1 MNLQNQTFLTKEQ
14 IKDKAPSVFAESGA
28 PSTSDK
34 YTHISTERIIDDMSA
49 LGWGVVD
56 AAQVKARKR
65 VGYQKHLLVF
75 RNDELTITG
84 KDGDDVFPQIL
95 LSNSHDGTSTFQF
108 TAGLFRMVCSNGLVL
123 STETFGDLKIR
134 HMGYDMEELQRVVN
148 EIVEK
153 LPLTVE
159 SMNKLKSTQV
169 SEEQQQ
175 KFALEALGL
184 RFGNDGLTFNDNQ
197 VSEVL
202 AAERTEDEGV
212 GMWEVFNRVQEKLI
226 NGDFTYINNKGKIR
240 KARKIKNFQQD
251 IKLNQQ
257 LFDLALQYT
266 AS

>member
-1 MNLQNQTFLTKEQ
+1 MLNLQNQEFLTKDQ

-28 PSTSDK
+28 PTTSDK
-34 YTHISTERIIDDMSA
+34 YTHISTERLIDDMSA

-56 AAQVKARKR
+56 ATQVKARKR

-84 KDGDDVFPQIL
+84 QDGDDVYPQIL
-95 LSNSHDGTSTFQF
+95 LSNSHDGSSTFQF

-134 HMGYDMEELQRVVN
+134 HMGYDMEELQRVVS
-148 EIVEK
+148 EIVDK

-159 SMNKLKSTQV
+159 SMNQLKQSQI
-169 SEEQQQ
+169 SQEKQQQ
-175 KFALEALGL
+175 FALEALGL
-184 RFGNDGLTFNDNQ
+184 RFNQDGMEFDESNAEEL
-197 VSEVL
+197 L
-202 AAERTEDEGV
+202 AVERKEDEGNNV
-212 GMWEVFNRVQEKLI
+212 WEVFNRVQEKLLDGGFMYR
-226 NGDFTYINNKGKIR
+226 NTKGKVR

-257 LFDLALQYT
+257 LFDLALQY
-266 AS
+266 A

>member
-1 MNLQNQTFLTKEQ
+1 MLNLQNTEFLTKDQ

-28 PSTSDK
+28 PTTSDK
-34 YTHISTERIIDDMSA
+34 YTHISTERLIDDMSA

-56 AAQVKARKR
+56 ATQVKARKR

-75 RNDELTITG
+75 RNNELTITG

-95 LSNSHDGTSTFQF
+95 LSNSHDGSSTFQF

-134 HMGYDMEELQRVVN
+134 HMGYDMEELQRVVS
-148 EIVEK
+148 EIVDK

-159 SMNKLKSTQV
+159 SMNQLKQSQI
-169 SEEQQQ
+169 SQEKQQQ
-175 KFALEALGL
+175 FALEALGL
-184 RFGNDGLTFNDNQ
+184 RFNQDGMEFDESNAEEL
-197 VSEVL
+197 L
-202 AAERTEDEGV
+202 AVERKEDEGDNV
-212 GMWEVFNRVQEKLI
+212 WEVFNRVQEKLLDGGFMYR
-226 NGDFTYINNKGKIR
+226 NTKGKVR

-257 LFDLALQYT
+257 LFDLALQY
-266 AS
+266 A

>member
-1 MNLQNQTFLTKEQ
+1 MLNLQNQEFLTKDQ

-28 PSTSDK
+28 PTTSDK
-34 YTHISTERIIDDMSA
+34 YTHISTERLIDDMLA

-56 AAQVKARKR
+56 ATQVKARKR

-84 KDGDDVFPQIL
+84 QDGDDVYPQIL
-95 LSNSHDGTSTFQF
+95 LSNSHDGSSTFQF

-134 HMGYDMEELQRVVN
+134 HMGYDMEELQRVVS
-148 EIVEK
+148 EIVDK

-159 SMNKLKSTQV
+159 SMNQLKQSQI
-169 SEEQQQ
+169 SQEKQQQ
-175 KFALEALGL
+175 FALEALGL
-184 RFGNDGLTFNDNQ
+184 RFNQDGMEFDESNAEEL
-197 VSEVL
+197 L
-202 AAERTEDEGV
+202 AVERKEDEGNNV
-212 GMWEVFNRVQEKLI
+212 WEVFNRVQEKLLDGGFMYR
-226 NGDFTYINNKGKIR
+226 NTKGKVR

-257 LFDLALQYT
+257 LFDLALQY
-266 AS
+266 A